1 MANYHLSVKM
11 ISRTGGKSCMS
22 ALAYRTATELLDLKT
37 GEVFDYRKKQF
48 VSHVGILVPEGA
60 PNWICEIAEECKT
73 SRQSAIQK
81 LSNIFEAAE
90 KRKDSQVYREVE
102 FSLPNE
108 LTDEQNVKWAEEFIS
123 EVCVRKGMVAVTSFH
138 MDIDKVTGQEK
149 PHCHALLSTRNL
161 TDQGLSPLK
170 NLDWNREELV
180 HELREQCAIYQNKTL
195 REYGFEAQVSHLS
208 YDDRNIDIEGQ
219 PKLGSSILDMAK
231 RGLKLDKLDNFNAVK
246 LRNQFKILKNPE
258 LVLSIVTSNH
268 STFTHHDIA
277 KVLNRYIDDPV
288 QFQALHDRLLGSK
301 NLVALECKEGSEQ
314 VYTTREMLKVEMGL
328 VTRAERMEA
337 QQTHAVSHEVI
348 DEVISRHNEKLAEH
362 GGLSSDQDK
371 AIRHMLSGE
380 QISCVVGYAGAG
392 KTTSLEA
399 AKEAWEASGYSV
411 IGLAPTGKAARNIE
425 DCGIRAMTLHKFLY
439 AQEQGREQIF
449 SKTVVVLDEAGM
461 VDSRRFAELLT
472 VVDKAGAKIIPMG
485 DANQLQSVEAGPS
498 FRLLT
503 DRVKPA
509 VLETIVRQK
518 EEWQKDAT
526 RLFGSQQAHKA
537 LALYLENGAFKII
550 EEKAN
555 PVEGIAL
562 SGISPESEQ
571 SLNSRQTVDNYCL
584 ARQMSGRIWK
594 EMVADYEKEHGKPFN
609 VQADFKEL
617 ANHQDYKLYEAW
629 REARYRAVSEL
640 SENFNIHKTELE
652 SKGIDIKAM
661 RQIVDSH
668 FIAESDQQADVFLKQ
683 LDKTLRQM
691 SYSHVVDTR
700 QAAKEEMVTA
710 WMRERA
716 AMPEA
721 SHLMLAFTLKDTL
734 NLNGKAR
741 GLMREE
747 GVIKGQD
754 FTYTTHRIEKDDFER
769 DVITK
774 EKRTFAEGD
783 RILFTSNNT
792 GMGVKNGTLGT
803 ILSLEQSKI
812 CVALDGKEQRE
823 VSFAPNLYPYIDNG
837 WATNIHKSQG
847 ITVDHIK
854 KLASF
859 EENRNLAYVGMS
871 RHRESLEVFGSS
883 LDFWREEKVIDR
895 LSRVQEKLSGFD
907 YVNADK
913 LEALMKE
920 DAKVIWYEQKIQE
933 GKDLWNAIKGTTKS
947 AVDQLLDRPRDSI
960 TVDPLNSF
968 EHSEEKRSSGLFKET
983 APEQSKQ
990 LDNVDSPAL
999 AKDSGSKEVFE
1010 DRLKAA
1016 QDKINDAYEIKTVTR
1031 EKFLSFEEA
1040 DKQLKERMFE
1050 LATAVLGN
1058 PTSRTSTQLRFGKKG
1073 SISVFTSGSKAGL
1086 YSNHETGVYGGPL
1099 KLIEDQVGF
1108 SSPKD
1113 SLKWASEWLGGNPLV
1128 IEQRVVEKTQNIK
1141 EATWTPIVPVPREVE
1156 NPSIVGDPYLNYM
1169 LKGGNKEVS
1178 RHAYRDEAGN
1188 LKGYVFRIEK
1198 ADGSKFTPPLAY
1210 CENEKGFKAWKWQA
1224 FEKENKTAYGI
1235 EKLAQYPTKSI
1246 LVVEGEK
1253 TADAAQKR
1261 LPEYNVLTSSGGA
1274 GNVGKTNWECLA
1286 GREVVIWPDND
1297 IGGLKAADTLQKI
1310 AYSVNAEKGIEGSV
1324 GIVSLPHDL
1333 PEKWDLADD
1342 MPKSWTLDNLKEMIK
1357 DATPQKPLPKH
1368 YTPVET
1374 QLLSHITGAGLE
1386 KKYSPQDLETLTY
1399 LNQEMN
1405 REQNPWL
1412 NDKLLQHLT
1421 ELSKENPLDCLKEWQ
1436 ALTGNYSF
1444 KYPKPALTKESMQQ
1458 TAVEQSLIINK
1469 ERIDKTDPQ
1478 KQDREQVVDHD
1489 SKDILHILKTRG
1501 LRDLETAHFEERV
1514 NETYKTLLLWKGQT
1528 TSSITNEDKM
1538 FMLERAVI
1546 SEALKPRI
1554 ERSYH
1559 STLGEKEAE
1568 HKALEISLTAAQLLQ
1583 HNILKKS
1590 SIGWRDLIDKSKAIY
1605 DKIPHEERINQ
1616 LMDRYKYEYPESSKK
1631 EHRFLVHYQI
1641 KCAFM
1646 TESKLTSQSAN
1657 NILALAKEWGN
1668 NFKESESVQHHLI
1681 ETQRRQVELGQKVHD
1696 PAKAILKSVEENFV
1710 ETSLQYKDMHRFNV
1724 QGRIHEAV
1732 KEVQQNEM
1740 NKEQKRAPLP
1750 QTQRTHERDFELE
1763 L

>member
-1 MANYHLSVKM
+1 
-11 ISRTGGKSCMS
+11 MS
-22 ALAYRTATELLDLKT
+22 ALAYRTATELLDLNT
-37 GEVFDYRKKQF
+37 GEVFDYRNKQF

-60 PNWICEIAEECKT
+60 PSWICEIAEECKT
-73 SRQSAIQK
+73 SRESAIQK

-90 KRKDSQVYREVE
+90 KRKDSQVYRELE

-108 LTDEQNVKWAEEFIS
+108 LTDEQNVKWAEDFIR

-268 STFTHHDIA
+268 STFTHHDLA
-277 KVLNRYIDDPV
+277 KVLNRYIDDPA

-314 VYTTREMLKVEMGL
+314 VYTTHEMLKVEMGL
-328 VTRAERMEA
+328 VARSERMEA
-337 QQTHAVSHEVI
+337 QKTHAVSHEVI
-348 DEVISRHNEKLAEH
+348 DEVISRHNEKLSQY

-371 AIRHMLSGE
+371 AIRHMLSNE

-439 AQEQGREQIF
+439 AQEQGREQI
-449 SKTVVVLDEAGM
+449 SPKTVVVLDEAGM

-472 VVDKAGAKIIPMG
+472 VVDKVGAKIIPMG

-518 EEWQKDAT
+518 EEWQRDAT

-537 LALYLENGAFKII
+537 LALYLENGAFKMI

-555 PVEGIAL
+555 PLEGITL
-562 SGISPESEQ
+562 SGISPEARQEA
-571 SLNSRQTVDNYCL
+571 NSRQTVDNYCL

-617 ANHQDYKLYEAW
+617 ATHQDYKLYEAW

-661 RQIVDSH
+661 SQIVDNH
-668 FIAESDQQADVFLKQ
+668 YMAESDQQADVFLKQ
-683 LDKTLRQM
+683 IDQTLRQM

-700 QAAKEEMVTA
+700 QAAKEEMVAA
-710 WMRERA
+710 WMRDRA
-716 AMPEA
+716 AMPDA
-721 SHLMLAFTLKDTL
+721 SHLMLAFTIKDTL
-734 NLNGKAR
+734 SLNEKAR

-803 ILSLEQSKI
+803 ILSLDQSKI

-847 ITVDHIK
+847 VTVDHVK

-859 EENRNLAYVGMS
+859 EEYRNLAYVGMT
-871 RHRESLEVFGSS
+871 RHRETLEIFGSS
-883 LDFWREEKVIDR
+883 LDFWREEKVINR
-895 LSRVQEKLSGFD
+895 LSRIQEKLSGFD

-933 GKDLWNAIKGTTKS
+933 GKDLWNAIKGTAKS
-947 AVDQLLDRPRDSI
+947 AVDQLLDRPRNSI
-960 TVDPLNSF
+960 IVDPLRSF
-968 EHSEEKRSSGLFKET
+968 ENSEERRSGELFKET
-983 APEQSKQ
+983 GAQVHHPDKSDTISPTLSKAPAPRE
-990 LDNVDSPAL
+990 D
-999 AKDSGSKEVFE
+999 FE
-1010 DRLKAA
+1010 DRLKSV

-1031 EKFLSFEEA
+1031 EKFLSFEEV

-1050 LATAVLGN
+1050 LATDVLGN
-1058 PTSRTSTQLRFGKKG
+1058 PTSQTSTQLRFGKKG
-1073 SISVFTSGSKAGL
+1073 SISVFTGGPKAGL
-1086 YSNHETGVYGGPL
+1086 YSNHEAGVYGGPL
-1099 KLIEDQVGF
+1099 KLIEDQIGL

-1113 SLKWASEWLGGNPLV
+1113 SLKWASDWLGGNPLV
-1128 IEQRVVEKTQNIK
+1128 IEQCIVEKQQQQEKTS
-1141 EATWTPIVPVPREVE
+1141 TWTPIVPVPVEVE
-1156 NPSIVGDPYLNYM
+1156 NPSIAGDKYLNYM
-1169 LKGGNKEVS
+1169 LKDGATEAS

-1188 LKGYVFRIEK
+1188 LKGFVFRIEK
-1198 ADGSKFTPPLAY
+1198 ADGSKITPPLAW
-1210 CENEKGFKAWKWQA
+1210 CENENGIKAWKWQG
-1224 FEKENKTAYGI
+1224 FEKENKTPYGI
-1235 EKLAQYPTKSI
+1235 EKLAQNPDKAV

-1253 TADAAQKR
+1253 TADAAQKL
-1261 LPEYNVLTSSGGA
+1261 LPEYNVLTWGGGA
-1274 GNVGKTNWECLA
+1274 GNVGKTNWECLT
-1286 GREVVIWPDND
+1286 GRKVIVWPDYD
-1297 IGGLKAADTLQKI
+1297 YDQGGQIAAEKLQKI
-1310 AYSVNAEKGIEGSV
+1310 VTQINKETGREGSV
-1324 GIVSLPHDL
+1324 GIVKLPPLTPDQSPLL
-1333 PEKWDLADD
+1333 PDKWDLADKLPED
-1342 MPKSWTLDNLKEMIK
+1342 WTLNTVKEMIK
-1357 DATPQKPLPKH
+1357 EAMPFKDK
-1368 YTPVET
+1368 
-1374 QLLSHITGAGLE
+1374 
-1386 KKYSPQDLETLTY
+1386 TLTNEKNIAKTVSDPRNSAINIEQAA
-1399 LNQEMN
+1399 NQFIDLCVLYESLSWDDPNDSKTLRQIEAVAGKHMNNEEFRHRIESCGNDMVIERLHAEMEEQKHLLIQDNHDSGVINEATLSLGDIGADHKAVSSIEKAANEFIDLCVLYESLSWDDPNDSKTLRQIEAVAGKYMNNEEFRQRVEASKNEVGIN
-1405 REQNPWL
+1405 RLEI
-1412 NDKLLQHLT
+1412 
-1421 ELSKENPLDCLKEWQ
+1421 EIEE
-1436 ALTGNYSF
+1436 
-1444 KYPKPALTKESMQQ
+1444 
-1458 TAVEQSLIINK
+1458 
-1469 ERIDKTDPQ
+1469 Q
-1478 KQDREQVVDHD
+1478 KQ
-1489 SKDILHILKTRG
+1489 
-1501 LRDLETAHFEERV
+1501 
-1514 NETYKTLLLWKGQT
+1514 N
-1528 TSSITNEDKM
+1528 M
-1538 FMLERAVI
+1538 
-1546 SEALKPRI
+1546 
-1554 ERSYH
+1554 
-1559 STLGEKEAE
+1559 
-1568 HKALEISLTAAQLLQ
+1568 
-1583 HNILKKS
+1583 
-1590 SIGWRDLIDKSKAIY
+1590 
-1605 DKIPHEERINQ
+1605 
-1616 LMDRYKYEYPESSKK
+1616 
-1631 EHRFLVHYQI
+1631 
-1641 KCAFM
+1641 
-1646 TESKLTSQSAN
+1646 SQSMSRG
-1657 NILALAKEWGN
+1657 I
-1668 NFKESESVQHHLI
+1668 
-1681 ETQRRQVELGQKVHD
+1681 
-1696 PAKAILKSVEENFV
+1696 
-1710 ETSLQYKDMHRFNV
+1710 
-1724 QGRIHEAV
+1724 
-1732 KEVQQNEM
+1732 
-1740 NKEQKRAPLP
+1740 
-1750 QTQRTHERDFELE
+1750 
-1763 L
+1763 